1 MKGTTYYVLWGRYD
15 HMIKAQDI
23 YVLSFRHT
31 IVRPYNEK
39 STLTCTFDKS
49 QYWTVSGELS
59 CQWLFKST
67 TIVRRFDEMK
77 SDDVLGLTLWKKIS
91 TMYCKMQFQNCIL
104 RSDYRALSGARR
116 IRWRCYQTKM
126 LPNRSDQG
134 CTNLNKGP
142 IYAIWN

>member
-1 MKGTTYYVLWGRYD
+1 LKWKALHDMFYGVEMIIWSKPKTSTFFPSHNRTTKNPPFLAPLTNHSTAQCLESCHVSDCSKVPRSYD
-15 HMIKAQDI
+15 D
-23 YVLSFRHT
+23 S
-31 IVRPYNEK
+31 
-39 STLTCTFDKS
+39 
-49 QYWTVSGELS
+49 
-59 CQWLFKST
+59 
-67 TIVRRFDEMK
+67 MK